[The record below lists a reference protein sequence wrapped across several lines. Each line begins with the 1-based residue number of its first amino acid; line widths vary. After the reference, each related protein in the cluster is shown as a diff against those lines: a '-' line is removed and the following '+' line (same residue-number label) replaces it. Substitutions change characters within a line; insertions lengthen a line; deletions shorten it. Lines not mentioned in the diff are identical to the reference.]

1 MTDEEKKEFEE
12 FLQWKADKKKKEE
25 KEKAKASDA
34 PSNSSDVYV
43 HNESKELKPSYVETT
58 NKSGASGIAIMI
70 GVIMVIIVIGLIVA
84 KGCKPSSE
92 TYAMADSTAT
102 DSAFVDTT
110 AVSPT
115 ADNSS
120 WNYKTDTDEMRG
132 SKEYRATLTSDY
144 DENAGVIGGGDM
156 TIYVRNSK
164 RFGGLDVF
172 LYLSGDQF
180 GGSEYSGTN
189 YVTVKFDNGPLRKY
203 YYTEGSGSGT
213 DAAFINKK
221 TDFLAQLKKA
231 KSIKIEARLFSAG
244 TKQFNFSTSKPLE
257 WNH

>member
-12 FLQWKADKKKKEE
+12 FLQWKAEKKKKEE
-25 KEKAKASDA
+25 EEKAKTLEK
-34 PSNSSDVYV
+34 SSDTSNVSV
-43 HNESKELKPSYVETT
+43 QNEPKEKQPSYVETT
-58 NKSGASGIAIMI
+58 NKNGSSGIAIII
-70 GVIMVIIVIGLIVA
+70 GVFMVIIVLVLIVA
-84 KGCKPSSE
+84 KGCKPSNE
-92 TYAMADSTAT
+92 TYTMADSTAM
-102 DSAFVDTT
+102 DSAYVDTT
-110 AVSPT
+110 AVST
-115 ADNSS
+115 TSTNSS

-132 SKEYRATLTSDY
+132 SKEYRASLTSDY

-156 TIYVRNSK
+156 TIYVRKSK

-189 YVTVKFDNGPLRKY
+189 YVTVKFDNGQLRKY

-221 TDFLAQLKKA
+221 SDFLAQLKKA

>member
-12 FLQWKADKKKKEE
+12 FLQWKAEKKKKEE
-25 KEKAKASDA
+25 EEKAKTLEK
-34 PSNSSDVYV
+34 SSDTSNVSV
-43 HNESKELKPSYVETT
+43 QNEPKEKQPSYVETT
-58 NKSGASGIAIMI
+58 NKNGSSGIAIII
-70 GVIMVIIVIGLIVA
+70 GVFMVIIVLVLIVA
-84 KGCKPSSE
+84 KGCKPSNE
-92 TYAMADSTAT
+92 TYAMADSTAI
-102 DSAFVDTT
+102 DSTYVDTT
-110 AVSPT
+110 AVST
-115 ADNSS
+115 SSNSS
-120 WNYKTDTDEMRG
+120 SWDYKTDTDEMRG

-156 TIYVRNSK
+156 TIYVRKSK

-189 YVTVKFDNGPLRKY
+189 YVTVKFDNGALRKY

-221 TDFLAQLKKA
+221 SDFLAQLKKA